1 MGKPELHHEKY
12 EMFLAD
18 AMNESVSHPMRT
30 EAYFLAAFHLIESV
44 AAGHSLH
51 VQKHQHLR
59 RFLEANLE
67 LFGDDTETVW
77 KNFQTIEN
85 QIRPGQMYGSKV
97 NGKQLER
104 ARQCFETIQVCVE
117 KAAS

>member
-1 MGKPELHHEKY
+1 MGKAELHREKY
-12 EMFLAD
+12 EMFLGD
-18 AMNESVSHPMRT
+18 ARNESVSHPMRT

-44 AAGHSLH
+44 AAGHGLH

-67 LFGDDTETVW
+67 LFSDDTETVW

-85 QIRPGQMYGSKV
+85 QIRPGQLYGSKL

-104 ARQCFETIQVCVE
+104 VKKCFVTIQACVDR
-117 KAAS
+117 AAS